1 MVSHLSLISTIAMG
15 MGLALFFGFW
25 AFKLRLP
32 PLVGYLLAGIVVGPF
47 SPGFVADAEISH
59 QLSEIG
65 IMLLMF
71 GVGLHFSLKDLMSVK
86 HIAIPGALAQIA
98 VATGIGMG
106 VAKLWGWGLGEGV
119 VFGLSLS
126 VASTVVLIKA
136 LESRGILES
145 MNGRIAVGWLIVEDL
160 VLVLVLVLLPPFA
173 MLMGGQVP
181 SEIATGQNVWVS
193 LGLTLG
199 KVAIF
204 IVLML
209 VLGRRVFPWLLWQ
222 VAKTGSRELFTLCV
236 VAAAIGI
243 AYGAGLLFGVSFAL
257 GAFFAGMVLRESSLS
272 YRAAEETL
280 PLRDAFSVLFFVS
293 AGMLFN
299 PMILVQAPFKV
310 FLVVAVIMI
319 GKSIAAFIIVL
330 VFRYPVHTALTV
342 SASLA
347 QIGEFSFILVGLGN
361 TFGLLSDQGQSLIL
375 AAALI
380 SIALNPLAF
389 AAIKPLQ
396 AWLGDHRLLTRSLGK
411 NRDPLSQ
418 LPESVE
424 SKQVTDH
431 VILVGYGRVGQYVFE
446 ALTQAGI
453 SLVVVEQNRES
464 VEALREK
471 GVKSVAGSA
480 SEPEVLVQ
488 AHVARARV
496 LIVCIPEMFHIRK
509 IIEIAKTLNP
519 RLEIIGH
526 AESQDDARL
535 LKDEKIAR
543 VFMGEEELARSM
555 VQHILGG
562 LSPHQH

>member
-1 MVSHLSLISTIAMG
+1 
-15 MGLALFFGFW
+15 
-25 AFKLRLP
+25 
-32 PLVGYLLAGIVVGPF
+32 
-47 SPGFVADAEISH
+47 
-59 QLSEIG
+59 
-65 IMLLMF
+65 
-71 GVGLHFSLKDLMSVK
+71 
-86 HIAIPGALAQIA
+86 
-98 VATGIGMG
+98 
-106 VAKLWGWGLGEGV
+106 
-119 VFGLSLS
+119 
-126 VASTVVLIKA
+126 
-136 LESRGILES
+136 
-145 MNGRIAVGWLIVEDL
+145 
-160 VLVLVLVLLPPFA
+160 
-173 MLMGGQVP
+173 
-181 SEIATGQNVWVS
+181 
-193 LGLTLG
+193 
-199 KVAIF
+199 
-204 IVLML
+204 
-209 VLGRRVFPWLLWQ
+209 
-222 VAKTGSRELFTLCV
+222 LCV

-299 PMILVQAPFKV
+299 PMILVQAPVKV